1 MTIDFNTD
9 CYDPVY
15 AELGVPATMTVAG
28 VGAVTLTVLD
38 KTRRKT
44 VTSGNVEVNSIG
56 PGVKV
61 RMAELAANGITSS
74 NWDGAL
80 LAFNGRNWIVRHGD
94 PLGSPNGEDIG
105 QVWFHVKKEAAVG

>member
-1 MTIDFNTD
+1 MTVDFNTN

-15 AELGVPATMTVAG
+15 AVLGVSATMTAGAIVAE
-28 VGAVTLTVLD
+28 LTVLD

-44 VTSGNVEVNSIG
+44 VTSGNMEASSVG

-80 LAFNGRNWIVRHGD
+80 LTFNGRNWIVRHGD
-94 PLGSPNGEDIG
+94 PLGSPNGEDLG
-105 QVWFHVKKEAAVG
+105 QVWIALKEATVG